1 VREKGPR
8 FTRCDIF
15 KITVQFFFF
24 NGAVK
29 TKRGFS
35 WGERLFFDGER
46 AKPVDGLKETR
57 FVFFIALWHSGAA
70 AVSHVSVFLTNVSF
84 PVFLDKTAKT
94 AKIDTHA

>member
-1 VREKGPR
+1 VG
-8 FTRCDIF
+8 FL
-15 KITVQFFFF
+15 
-24 NGAVK
+24 GASV
-29 TKRGFS
+29 
-35 WGERLFFDGER
+35 FFDGER

-57 FVFFIALWHSGAA
+57 FFFFFIALWHSGAA

>member
-1 VREKGPR
+1 
-8 FTRCDIF
+8 
-15 KITVQFFFF
+15 
-24 NGAVK
+24 
-29 TKRGFS
+29 
-35 WGERLFFDGER
+35 
-46 AKPVDGLKETR
+46 VDGLKETR

>member
-1 VREKGPR
+1 MG
-8 FTRCDIF
+8 FL
-15 KITVQFFFF
+15 
-24 NGAVK
+24 GASV
-29 TKRGFS
+29 
-35 WGERLFFDGER
+35 FFDGER

-57 FVFFIALWHSGAA
+57 FVFCFLFFALWHCGAA

>member
-1 VREKGPR
+1 M
-8 FTRCDIF
+8 IF
-15 KITVQFFFF
+15 LKITVQFFLTVLFRQTVGF
-24 NGAVK
+24 LGASV
-29 TKRGFS
+29 
-35 WGERLFFDGER
+35 LFDGER

-57 FVFFIALWHSGAA
+57 FFFFIALWHSGAA